1 MCKYS
6 GALEPRAV
14 EDALTAAGPFV
25 SDVMTL
31 AQFRSILAALEEV
44 IDESKISDMDDEDDD
59 DNDYEDDDDKN
70 GNNDN
75 GDDNDWEDRYTSE
88 VFEELLSKVS

>member
-31 AQFRSILAALEEV
+31 EQLRSILAALGEI
-44 IDESKISDMDDEDDD
+44 IDESKIPDMDDDDEDDED
-59 DNDYEDDDDKN
+59 GVKNDDDDE
-70 GNNDN
+70 
-75 GDDNDWEDRYTSE
+75 EDRYTSE